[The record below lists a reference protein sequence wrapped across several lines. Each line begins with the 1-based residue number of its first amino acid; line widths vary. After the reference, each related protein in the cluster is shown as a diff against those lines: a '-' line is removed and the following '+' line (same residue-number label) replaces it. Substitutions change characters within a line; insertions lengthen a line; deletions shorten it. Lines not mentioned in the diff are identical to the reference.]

1 MLIQNYY
8 KFEETLDDKLCDYYF
23 SAKLDN
29 NKPKEVI
36 DYTDELILIVTFGY
50 GEGNGTNTRRLAV

>member
-1 MLIQNYY
+1 MLIQNHNMSD
-8 KFEETLDDKLCDYYF
+8 ETLDDKLYYYC
-23 SAKLDN
+23 SSVKLNN

-36 DYTDELILIVTFGY
+36 DYTDELIQMVTFGH

>member
-1 MLIQNYY
+1 MSD
-8 KFEETLDDKLCDYYF
+8 ETLDDKLYYYC
-23 SAKLDN
+23 SSVKLNN

-36 DYTDELILIVTFGY
+36 DYTDELIQMVTFGH